1 MWPQIAGLVWP
12 TSYGLALVMALACA
26 WWWSRRR
33 AVARGIHG
41 SHMDLLVPLAFL
53 AGVIGARFLAD
64 LLPDGTTMAAP
75 GLDSPFRLQIFGLFA
90 LAAPVAVLYA
100 HWARLPTATLL
111 DVLAPPALLWVV
123 IARLGCF
130 AAGCCWGDLVTG
142 PGPLRSELEVGS
154 GWLSQIHTL
163 GWLDGI
169 GAALAVAFPEQSLA
183 WQQHVALGVL
193 EVESPASLPVHPV
206 QLYESFLTLLAL
218 GWLLR
223 MEAGRPTRGLVAA
236 AGLVGYATLRF
247 GVEFLRA
254 DNALVLGSLSLNQLI
269 CVGLVVLGIAW
280 VWASRDRVGLGR
292 PS

>member
-1 MWPQIAGLVWP
+1 
-12 TSYGLALVMALACA
+12 
-26 WWWSRRR
+26 
-33 AVARGIHG
+33 
-41 SHMDLLVPLAFL
+41 
-53 AGVIGARFLAD
+53 
-64 LLPDGTTMAAP
+64 
-75 GLDSPFRLQIFGLFA
+75 
-90 LAAPVAVLYA
+90 
-100 HWARLPTATLL
+100 
-111 DVLAPPALLWVV
+111 
-123 IARLGCF
+123 
-130 AAGCCWGDLVTG
+130 
-142 PGPLRSELEVGS
+142 
-154 GWLSQIHTL
+154 
-163 GWLDGI
+163 
-169 GAALAVAFPEQSLA
+169 
-183 WQQHVALGVL
+183 VALGVL